1 MKKRGY
7 FLSSL
12 MVVVAMVLTMMP
24 ITRVN
29 AQEDKIEYF
38 QDYDEYSYD
47 SFEEAVAAS
56 ENPMSSEE
64 LELLEDGSML
74 YDEADSVNGEE
85 VPTFSTIDEGVVY
98 LREKMHNR
106 QYKTEFKFENTNN
119 WDSSQVYD
127 YIKKNIFVETDNC
140 KEGDYLRWNCTASQV
155 GLIPPY
161 YDQTFTVICYQYYH
175 STLEQEA
182 AVDAKVDSLLNKE
195 FAGWENMCQYDRV
208 NMVNNWVKDNITYA
222 KDKYGP
228 RDVHSTYSAI
238 IERDTV
244 CQGYATTMYR
254 LLREMNISTRIV
266 CGDNHAWNIVKIGN
280 KYYNLDATW
289 DDSLSSTRYFLTCN
303 KTFQEGGLHN
313 RYSEY
318 NTAEF
323 NSRYPMSSQNYSIK
337 NYKASGVSVTYKTH
351 VQSYGWQDYVRSG
364 ATSGTVGKSKRLE
377 GIRIKLQNNGHDLG
391 IMYRTHIQSYG
402 WENSWK
408 SSDQFSGTEGKGKR
422 LEAIQINLTGGE
434 AGLYDVYYRV
444 HAQSYGWLGW
454 AKNGET
460 AGTIGMGK
468 RLEGIQIVVVPKGIT
483 PSGNIGNSYVD
494 SNSNQVTAPTKPTKG
509 LVNYKTH
516 VQTYGWQGYVYD
528 GTVSGT
534 YGHAKRLEGIRIEL
548 GDTGYEGGIQY
559 TTHVQ
564 TYGWQGDK
572 ENPDTWVKDGQM
584 SGTEGEAKRLEGI
597 RIKLYGEVAEHY
609 DIYYRV
615 HAQTYGWLDWAC
627 NGGDAGT
634 AGLAKRLEAIQIVLV
649 PKGGEAPGST
659 AVPFISK

>member
-1 MKKRGY
+1 MKKKGSKILY
-7 FLSSL
+7 LISA
-12 MVVVAMVLTMMP
+12 VVMIFVMTPV
-24 ITRVN
+24 TRVN
-29 AQEDKIEYF
+29 AQEEEIEYF

-47 SFEEAVAAS
+47 SFEEAVAS
-56 ENPMSSEE
+56 SVNPMSNEE

-74 YDEADSVNGEE
+74 YEEADSVNSEE
-85 VPTFSTIDEGVVY
+85 VPTFLTLDEGIVY
-98 LREKMHNR
+98 LRGRMHSR
-106 QYKTEFKFENTNN
+106 DTRIEFKFENTNN
-119 WDSSQVYD
+119 WDSSKVYD
-127 YIKKNIFVETDNC
+127 YIKKNVFAETDNY
-140 KEGDYLRWNCTASQV
+140 KEGDYLRWNCAASQV
-155 GLIPPY
+155 SLRKST
-161 YDQTFTVICYQYYH
+161 YDQTFTVIYYQYYH
-175 STLEQEA
+175 STMEQER
-182 AVDAKVDSLLNKE
+182 AVDAKVESLLNNE
-195 FAGWENMCQYDRV
+195 FAGWENMCQYDRI
-208 NMVNNWVKDNITYA
+208 NMAYNWVKDNITYA
-222 KDKYGP
+222 KDKYGS

-244 CQGYATTMYR
+244 CQGYITTMYR

-266 CGDNHAWNIVKIGN
+266 AGDNHGWNIVKIGN

-289 DDSLSSTRYFLTCN
+289 DDNLSSTRFFLTCN

-323 NSRYPMSSQNYSIK
+323 NSRYPMSTQNYSIN

-364 ATSGTVGKSKRLE
+364 ATSGTVGKAKRLE
-377 GIRIKLQNNGHDLG
+377 GIRIKLQNNGRNLG

-408 SSDQFSGTEGKGKR
+408 TSDQFSGTEGKAKR
-422 LEAIQINLTGGE
+422 LEAIQIKLTGSD
-434 AGLYDVYYRV
+434 AGLFDIYYRV

-460 AGTIGMGK
+460 AGTIGLGK

-483 PSGNIGNSYVD
+483 PVGTIGNSYVER
-494 SNSNQVTAPTKPTKG
+494 NQVIVPVNLTAG
-509 LVNYKTH
+509 LVNYRTH
-516 VQTYGWQGYVYD
+516 VQSYGWQGYVSD

-534 YGHAKRLEGIRIEL
+534 SGHAKRLEGIRIEL
-548 GDTGYEGGIQY
+548 GDTSYEGGIQY
-559 TTHVQ
+559 ITHVQ
-564 TYGWQGDK
+564 SYGWQGDK
-572 ENPDTWVKDGQM
+572 ENPSTWVKDGQM

-627 NGGDAGT
+627 NGSDAGT

-659 AVPFISK
+659 AVPFISR